1 MNMDGDLTSRNM
13 NNGDNSNRD
22 NPRFGNLRGKSKDNL
37 RFSNQDNNLRRKSGS
52 RKDKSKNPRSSNQ
65 DNNLRREFG
74 NRKDKS
80 KNLRSSNRNALS
92 LKESLEV
99 GSIEV
104 EKAGRIKVRGDT
116 TIRSNDI
123 WQSLLLVEHLDG
135 EKKGRAK
142 KTRGTFIQSVLCR
155 SPRVAGSRGIRI
167 GARGSC

>member
-37 RFSNQDNNLRRKSGS
+37 RFSNQDNS
-52 RKDKSKNPRSSNQ
+52 
-65 DNNLRREFG
+65 LRRESG
-74 NRKDKS
+74 
-80 KNLRSSNRNALS
+80 NRNALS

-116 TIRSNDI
+116 TIR
-123 WQSLLLVEHLDG
+123 
-135 EKKGRAK
+135 
-142 KTRGTFIQSVLCR
+142 
-155 SPRVAGSRGIRI
+155 
-167 GARGSC
+167 